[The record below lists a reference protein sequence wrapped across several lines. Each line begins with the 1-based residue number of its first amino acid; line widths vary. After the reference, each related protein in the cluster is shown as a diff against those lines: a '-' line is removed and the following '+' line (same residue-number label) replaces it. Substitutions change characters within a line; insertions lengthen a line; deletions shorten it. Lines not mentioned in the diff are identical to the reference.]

1 MRVPSTSAD
10 KSNQSQNNQ
19 LILAEFSQKCRE
31 NLKVLLN
38 FTPTGANLRSRI
50 RTHKSIVN
58 CSTIVWMDAW
68 PQEGYKEVAEVLLR
82 EEEVV
87 NRDVILEIAINMHME
102 TITQAKTYFYQ
113 TQHYLYLTPHSFSD
127 FINTYKELFEQKRS
141 SLKEL

>member
-1 MRVPSTSAD
+1 
-10 KSNQSQNNQ
+10 
-19 LILAEFSQKCRE
+19 
-31 NLKVLLN
+31 
-38 FTPTGANLRSRI
+38 
-50 RTHKSIVN
+50 
-58 CSTIVWMDAW
+58 MDAW